1 MTAMIAAPAARTAT
15 SISTKVLLAAGALAG
30 PLWLATSWT
39 QALTREGFN
48 PAFHPLS
55 QLATGSL
62 GWLQITNFLV
72 AGLLYVLGAEGLR
85 RMLPGR
91 WTGRLVRLIGI
102 GMAAAGVFV
111 MDPGYGFPV
120 GTPNEAPTSMSWHS
134 AMHMVAGTFTFSIMT
149 AALFVIG
156 RIHAK
161 AGRKNQAIL
170 ARIAASAVIVGNVWA
185 ITQLPGA
192 SPVMAVGVG
201 IGLLW
206 TSVTALRIRL
216 GR

>member
-1 MTAMIAAPAARTAT
+1 MTATIATPARTAT
-15 SISTKVLLAAGALAG
+15 SISTKALLTAGALAG
-30 PLWLATSWT
+30 PLWLVTSWT

-72 AGLLYVLGAEGLR
+72 AGVLFILGAEGLR
-85 RMLPGR
+85 RTLPGR
-91 WTGRLVRLIGI
+91 WTGRLVRLIGVGMI
-102 GMAAAGVFV
+102 GAGVFV

-120 GTPNEAPTSMSWHS
+120 GTPDTAPTSMSWHS
-134 AMHMVAGTFTFSIMT
+134 VLHMVSGTFTFGIMT

-156 RIHAK
+156 RVHAK
-161 AGRKNQAIL
+161 AGRKGQATA
-170 ARIAASAVIVGNVWA
+170 ARVAAVAVIIGNIWA
-185 ITQLPGA
+185 MTQLPGA

-201 IGLLW
+201 LGLLW
-206 TSVTALRIRL
+206 TSANALRNRL
-216 GR
+216 AH